1 MRPSKKSRWDFSA
14 EHPRR
19 AHGLSALPTN
29 RTLARIEVFFDP
41 AKLGQKMDFKCPLRG
56 QKTLFR
62 QAVYP
67 APPDNFDPVC
77 FHKRYATAYRS

>member
-41 AKLGQKMDFKCPLRG
+41 ANVGASKGYIIPPKSETTVHSVVSGFFSASDEISPTPL
-56 QKTLFR
+56 K
-62 QAVYP
+62 
-67 APPDNFDPVC
+67 
-77 FHKRYATAYRS
+77 